1 MDGVRA
7 HAELAGDHAERST
20 ASDGSDHGPTAGG
33 LTVSLVMV
41 HLSRGRRFPSSL
53 PAERS
58 GCSVTQVFGMLC
70 HLPPK
75 SVVSGVI
82 RRSEQTRNA
91 RPSSATDHVR
101 DPVELFLRVEIN
113 DDLPFLAASDSD
125 QDGGAETGMEV
136 LLQLDEMGRLASR
149 GGRAGLGRV
158 LADASARRG
167 RLAGRDE
174 GLGLAN

>member
-41 HLSRGRRFPSSL
+41 HLSRGRRFPSRL

-70 HLPPK
+70 HLPPDAK
-75 SVVSGVI
+75 SVRMNRVPFGSEIVALPLFQRGECKLSG
-82 RRSEQTRNA
+82 
-91 RPSSATDHVR
+91 
-101 DPVELFLRVEIN
+101 
-113 DDLPFLAASDSD
+113 
-125 QDGGAETGMEV
+125 
-136 LLQLDEMGRLASR
+136 
-149 GGRAGLGRV
+149 
-158 LADASARRG
+158 
-167 RLAGRDE
+167 
-174 GLGLAN
+174 

>member
-70 HLPPK
+70 HLPPEAEPEPDDPPGHLLI
-75 SVVSGVI
+75 VG
-82 RRSEQTRNA
+82 REDDRSW
-91 RPSSATDHVR
+91 
-101 DPVELFLRVEIN
+101 
-113 DDLPFLAASDSD
+113 
-125 QDGGAETGMEV
+125 
-136 LLQLDEMGRLASR
+136 
-149 GGRAGLGRV
+149 
-158 LADASARRG
+158 SARG
-167 RLAGRDE
+167 
-174 GLGLAN
+174 

>member
-1 MDGVRA
+1 MRANRSSSSTGVSQYRRLIEASPTRGAEPGGTPDRSKLFGAHGQRPWLHDVVMDGVRA

-70 HLPPK
+70 HLP
-75 SVVSGVI
+75 
-82 RRSEQTRNA
+82 Q
-91 RPSSATDHVR
+91 SA
-101 DPVELFLRVEIN
+101 
-113 DDLPFLAASDSD
+113 LPFA
-125 QDGGAETGMEV
+125 
-136 LLQLDEMGRLASR
+136 
-149 GGRAGLGRV
+149 
-158 LADASARRG
+158 
-167 RLAGRDE
+167 
-174 GLGLAN
+174 